1 MARPSAIAL
10 PLFVDGRSADQ
21 RAADEKQTLRID
33 IARSGFSGFV
43 DACERTFFLLV
54 AIKVLDGG
62 WIAKSIIAGATGIGF
77 LFSPLVVQR
86 VRRSGRVV
94 TEPASYLLI
103 AAAVSSVLAAVY
115 ANEILFMI
123 GASVGL
129 ALQGCV
135 VPLVTALYNRNYPDG
150 RRGRYVSLSIWV
162 RVLFTTVLALLV
174 AKVLEQKLPTS
185 DSIWRIVPLGA
196 ALSFGI
202 QALLIRRIP
211 AMPLRLRD
219 DEPQNERD
227 AWKLRWQLM
236 RTDALLRNVLLAW
249 MFMGFANLMM
259 LPLRVEYVSNERY
272 GIFLG
277 PLAITMVTTIIP
289 AIVRLLMIMPFG
301 WAFDKLSFFA
311 MRILVNGVFA
321 LSIVSF
327 FLGKSMTG
335 LVIGATLFG
344 LAVAGGDVL
353 WNLWT
358 IKFAPPGRVA
368 DYMALH
374 TFFTGTR
381 GVVAPFVGFYLIER
395 VSIPSMGFVCSAL
408 IAVSSLILV
417 PQYRVERRTR
427 RVGSGPGVV

>member
-1 MARPSAIAL
+1 VARPSAVVSPLVTAL
-10 PLFVDGRSADQ
+10 PPFVDPRSAGE
-21 RAADEKQTLRID
+21 RSTDEKHMLRID
-33 IARSGFSGFV
+33 VVRNGVSGFT
-43 DACERTFFLLV
+43 DACERTFYLLV

-62 WIAKSIIAGATGIGF
+62 WISKSIIAGATGIGF

-86 VRRSGRVV
+86 VRRSGRVL

-103 AAAVSSVLAAVY
+103 AAALASAAAAVF
-115 ANEILFMI
+115 ANEALFMI
-123 GASVGL
+123 GVSVGL

-162 RVLFTTVLALLV
+162 RVLFTTILALFV
-174 AKVLEQKLPTS
+174 AKVLEQQLPTS
-185 DSIWRIVPLGA
+185 NTIWRIVPLGA
-196 ALSFGI
+196 ALSFGV
-202 QALLIRRIP
+202 QALLIRRMP
-211 AMPLRLRD
+211 AVPLRLRE

-227 AWKLRWQLM
+227 AWRLRWQLM
-236 RTDALLRNVLLAW
+236 RTDSLLRNVLLAW

-259 LPLRVEYVSNERY
+259 LPLRVEYVSNDRY

-289 AIVRLLMIMPFG
+289 AIVRLLTIMPFG

-311 MRILVNGVFA
+311 MRIVVNGVFA

-327 FLGKSMTG
+327 FLGKSMNG
-335 LVIGATLFG
+335 LVLGAILFG

-353 WNLWT
+353 WHLWT
-358 IKFAPPGRVA
+358 VKFAPPGRVA

-374 TFFTGTR
+374 TFFTGIR
-381 GVVAPFVGFYLIER
+381 GVLAPFVGFYLIER
-395 VSIPSMGFVCSAL
+395 VSIPSMGWFCSSL
-408 IAVSSLILV
+408 IAVSCLILV
-417 PQYRVERRTR
+417 PQLRVERRNR
-427 RVGSGPGVV
+427 AVI

>member
-1 MARPSAIAL
+1 
-10 PLFVDGRSADQ
+10 
-21 RAADEKQTLRID
+21 
-33 IARSGFSGFV
+33 
-43 DACERTFFLLV
+43 
-54 AIKVLDGG
+54 
-62 WIAKSIIAGATGIGF
+62 
-77 LFSPLVVQR
+77 
-86 VRRSGRVV
+86 
-94 TEPASYLLI
+94 
-103 AAAVSSVLAAVY
+103 
-115 ANEILFMI
+115 
-123 GASVGL
+123 
-129 ALQGCV
+129 
-135 VPLVTALYNRNYPDG
+135 
-150 RRGRYVSLSIWV
+150 
-162 RVLFTTVLALLV
+162 
-174 AKVLEQKLPTS
+174 
-185 DSIWRIVPLGA
+185 
-196 ALSFGI
+196 
-202 QALLIRRIP
+202 
-211 AMPLRLRD
+211 
-219 DEPQNERD
+219 
-227 AWKLRWQLM
+227 
-236 RTDALLRNVLLAW
+236 

-381 GVVAPFVGFYLIER
+381 GVAAPFVGFYLIER

-417 PQYRVERRTR
+417 PQYRIERRTR
-427 RVGSGPGVV
+427 RVGSGHGVA